1 MQRGVGRRGPG
12 GLPPPLNILLGGAGI
27 AFGPQKMIGFKKII
41 QNYCKILETGSI

>member
-1 MQRGVGRRGPG
+1 V
-12 GLPPPLNILLGGAGI
+12 GLPPTPLNILLRGDGI